1 MNVLHDVDIYGIT
14 GEEFSRGRN
23 NITVVQEMIRA
34 GIRLIQYR
42 EKEKHMGQKFEEC
55 LTIRRLTRDA
65 GVCFIVNDHVDLAMA
80 VSADGVHV
88 GQDDLPVS
96 VIRQLTGGRMIIGL
110 STHSP
115 AQAMSAMESGV
126 DYIGVGPVFET
137 KTKKDVCDPVGFD
150 YLDYVVRNVP
160 VPFVAIGGIKE
171 HNVAGLVDRGVR
183 CIAMISEIVGV
194 DDIVGKVSAI
204 RAIMKKEN

>member
-55 LTIRRLTRDA
+55 LTIRRLTREA

-150 YLDYVVRNVP
+150 YLDYAVRNVP